1 MRKTAVSAPEPDPA
15 GGERIGV
22 RIAQCAADI
31 IELAALRRQAA
42 VLHAVAAARSDP
54 LPASGRLGPGADGL
68 ILAVRP
74 ERWLLLCAPAAPGAV
89 AQSWQTAC
97 AGSAAVI
104 ELSAALT
111 AYHVTGA
118 AARETLTRGCRLDL
132 DPRVFPAGSAAAT
145 FMAQVPVII
154 GALAS
159 GVLLLTP
166 SSTARHFHEW
176 LIHVARPFGL
186 APLASVTVA
195 RLHGESVTL

>member
-1 MRKTAVSAPEPDPA
+1 MGEPA
-15 GGERIGV
+15 LARGESVGV
-22 RIAQCAADI
+22 RIAECRADI
-31 IELAALRRQAA
+31 VELAVFRGRADVLAALALARGVALAERGRIRAA
-42 VLHAVAAARSDP
+42 
-54 LPASGRLGPGADGL
+54 ADGL
-68 ILAVRP
+68 IAAVRP
-74 ERWLLLCAPAAPGAV
+74 ERWLLFGPPAAPGAL
-89 AQSWQTAC
+89 AKSWQAAC
-97 AGSAAVI
+97 AGCAAVI

-118 AARETLTRGCRLDL
+118 AARETLIRGCRLDL

-145 FMAQVPVII
+145 LMAQVPVII

-176 LIHVARPFGL
+176 LIHVAKPFGL

-195 RLHGESVTL
+195 QLHGESLT

>member
-1 MRKTAVSAPEPDPA
+1 MRKTGVSAPEPHPA
-15 GGERIGV
+15 GGVSLGV
-22 RIAQCAADI
+22 RIAECTADI
-31 IELAALRRQAA
+31 IELAALRRQADA
-42 VLHAVAAARSDP
+42 LRAVAAARSVP

-68 ILAVRP
+68 ILEVRP
-74 ERWLLLCAPAAPGAV
+74 ERWLLVCAPAAPGAA
-89 AQSWQTAC
+89 AQSWQAAC
-97 AGSAAVI
+97 AGCAAVI

-118 AARETLTRGCRLDL
+118 AARETLIRGCRLDL

-145 FMAQVPVII
+145 LMAQVPVII

-176 LIHVARPFGL
+176 LIHVAKPFGL

-195 RLHGESVTL
+195 RLHGECLT